1 MLVLYVSAYTYRGRG
16 RRKSKFFLFSGA
28 GHLDRLALKISRHW
42 HKDPGWFLTLSSEL
56 QTDLIADY
64 ILDQD
69 TQKQRDERKKRYNV
83 QQARRMRERLKDG

>member
-1 MLVLYVSAYTYRGRG
+1 
-16 RRKSKFFLFSGA
+16 
-28 GHLDRLALKISRHW
+28 
-42 HKDPGWFLTLSSEL
+42 
-56 QTDLIADY
+56 LIADY